1 MKFTEEEIQKLKQSP
16 YISNVTKGQIS
27 YGILFYQEY
36 WRIQQLGYSREE
48 TFEFLGLDP
57 NIVGEIRITKLH
69 SRVKDMVRKE
79 KLYDKDSDVT
89 LSIAEQLKQKDSE
102 IERLRQEVEFLKKKK
117 LLHSKYK
124 M

>member
-1 MKFTEEEIQKLKQSP
+1 MKFTEEEIQKLKESP
-16 YISNVTKGQIS
+16 YILNVTANQIS

-36 WRIQQLGYSREE
+36 WRIKQLGYSGAE

-57 NIVGEIRITKLH
+57 DIVGEIRIRKLH
-69 SRVKDMVRKE
+69 SRVKEMARKE
-79 KLYDKDSDVT
+79 TLYDKGADVT